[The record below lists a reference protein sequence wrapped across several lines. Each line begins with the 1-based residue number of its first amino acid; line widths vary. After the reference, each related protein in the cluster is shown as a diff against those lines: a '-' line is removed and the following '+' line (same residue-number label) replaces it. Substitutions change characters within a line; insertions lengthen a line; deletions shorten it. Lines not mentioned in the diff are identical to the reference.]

1 MSSDNTNIIEYNKIK
16 CKFIREYPDNKDY
29 EERLNHELKII
40 VDKKFTD
47 YILKIC

>member
-1 MSSDNTNIIEYNKIK
+1 MSSDKTNIIEYNKIK